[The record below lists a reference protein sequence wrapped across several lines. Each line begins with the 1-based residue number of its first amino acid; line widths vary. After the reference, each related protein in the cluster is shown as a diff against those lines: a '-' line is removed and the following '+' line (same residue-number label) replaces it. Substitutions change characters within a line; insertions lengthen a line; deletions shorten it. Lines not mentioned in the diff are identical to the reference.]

1 MSYLNKTIFKTIL
14 PLFILLFTINA
25 CGTSDSKEDDESTD
39 QSEAL
44 ITWLNEVYE
53 ANLMLHPEDLTSV
66 GRKERYSELND
77 MSEEFQLAKLEQ
89 AKKNL
94 EELHTFD
101 VDKLDKDSQLSYR
114 IFEDELK
121 SQIDYEKFRL
131 YDYPVSQMH
140 GIQAGLA
147 SFMLNK
153 HEIENVADAEA
164 YIARLSSF
172 KTAIDQV
179 IANLKIREDKGIIA
193 PKFVFPHALSDCVN
207 IMGDKEKLNENL
219 FILDLKAKMEK
230 ANLKEEDIAELT
242 SSASETVTQIVNPA
256 YEKLIDCLTLLET
269 KATTDDGVWKFP
281 EGEEFYQY
289 RLEKMTTT
297 SLTGDEIFDL
307 GKSEVARIH
316 AEMQSIMDEV
326 EFNGSLQDFF
336 KFMKVD
342 PQFYYPDTEA
352 GKETMLKGYKQIIDG
367 MELRLDEVFH
377 TKPKAK
383 MQVKAVEAWREKSAG
398 KAFYEEGSPDGAR
411 KGTFYANL

>member
-1 MSYLNKTIFKTIL
+1 
-14 PLFILLFTINA
+14 
-25 CGTSDSKEDDESTD
+25 
-39 QSEAL
+39 
-44 ITWLNEVYE
+44 
-53 ANLMLHPEDLTSV
+53 
-66 GRKERYSELND
+66 
-77 MSEEFQLAKLEQ
+77 
-89 AKKNL
+89 
-94 EELHTFD
+94 
-101 VDKLDKDSQLSYR
+101 
-114 IFEDELK
+114 
-121 SQIDYEKFRL
+121 
-131 YDYPVSQMH
+131 MH

-342 PQFYYPDTEA
+342 PQFYYPDSEE